1 VVRLALMGKS
11 RVVLATGDEWVA
23 NLIGAVLRDAGL
35 DVVKASTAHE
45 TLELLPRSAID
56 AVIADAALP
65 DDPAWLVTQIRLKPL
80 SFNVP
85 FLLLAHADD
94 SFSRMEAL
102 RAGADVCLTKPFR
115 ADELCLQVLATIA
128 MAQRYAGSPRPVSN
142 PRNVALRTP
151 LPSAPTAALAGD
163 LSMVSLATVLSL
175 LELERRSGSM
185 TIRGPKHNASLV
197 MRGGSAARAT
207 LGGVST
213 SIIAVLRRVLRWK
226 SGHFEFQPDEPSP
239 SSVPPSHHSIGAL
252 LIEAA
257 RLDDE
262 MPSSR
267 RSESVLPP
275 PSDELDVLTRREEAR
290 LEPSPAS
297 PRVAPTRPLASRR
310 GSAPPP
316 APRKAGIAPAPSS
329 PPPSRRS
336 LHHPSIPPPA
346 ALPAEALGRPATAQ
360 PAAEKPAAPSPGG
373 PASERKPGPPRPA
386 PKPGGPPRPRGSGSL
401 IRTARRG
408 PRC

>member
-1 VVRLALMGKS
+1 MVRLALMGKS

-128 MAQRYAGSPRPVSN
+128 MAQRYAGSPRSVSS

-151 LPSAPTAALAGD
+151 PPSAPTAALAGD

-175 LELERRSGSM
+175 LELERRSGTM

-197 MRGGSAARAT
+197 MRGGSAARAA
-207 LGGVST
+207 LGGAST

-226 SGHFEFQPDEPSP
+226 SGHFEFQPDEPGP

-267 RSESVLPP
+267 RSDSVLPP
-275 PSDELDVLTRREEAR
+275 PSDELDVLAFEPIEAPTRREEAR

-297 PRVAPTRPLASRR
+297 PRVAPARPLASRR

-336 LHHPSIPPPA
+336 PHHPSIPPPA
-346 ALPAEALGRPATAQ
+346 ALPAEALGRHATAQ
-360 PAAEKPAAPSPGG
+360 PAAEKPASSPGG

-386 PKPGGPPRPRGSGSL
+386 PKPGGPPRPRGSG
-401 IRTARRG
+401 G
-408 PRC
+408 